1 MLASIVRALRKATD
15 VAIKVDSYPI
25 ILTPHLRVSAP
36 GGVYNWVPQLPR
48 AVQNL
53 TLESIAATG
62 ELTKSDGASM
72 HKWDYEI
79 VGRYDAQMAVGDTW
93 TNGGTIYRITAIKPF
108 NQYEQRGVV
117 SAIGKDPN
125 YGI

>member
-1 MLASIVRALRKATD
+1 MRARRIVALSEAHGTSAVTHGNAISDQGISPSGTAT
-15 VAIKVDSYPI
+15 
-25 ILTPHLRVSAP
+25 
-36 GGVYNWVPQLPR
+36 QLPR